1 MELVELQKMT
11 LLIKAT
17 EIATQA
23 AASGTMTAEG
33 LAEVI
38 EKTYKKML
46 QLAKEN

>member
-1 MELVELQKMT
+1 MELSPNQKLS

-23 AASGTMTAEG
+23 ASSGISSDVISEI
-33 LAEVI
+33 I

-46 QLAKEN
+46 QLAQES